1 MTTRGIR
8 GAISVDENNEQAIKD
23 AVNELIK
30 TILESNDIAT
40 EAISHVVFTM
50 TSDLNKAFPAKFA
63 RELFDWK
70 FVPMMCYNE
79 LNVPNSL
86 PMCLRA
92 LVVVNTDKKQN
103 EIKHIYL
110 KNAKKLRQD
119 L

>member
-1 MTTRGIR
+1 MTTRGIH
-8 GAISVDENNEQAIKD
+8 GAISVDGNNEQSIKE
-23 AVNELIK
+23 AVSELIK
-30 TILESNDIAT
+30 TILESNGIAT
-40 EAISHVVFTM
+40 EDISHVIFTM
-50 TSDLNKAFPAKFA
+50 TGDLNKAFPAKFA

-70 FVPMMCYNE
+70 YVPMMCYNE

-86 PMCLRA
+86 PMCLRV